1 MFNFIFRGGNGR
13 EYLND
18 LISIN
23 VKKKKCK
30 ILQTKGKLPQPR
42 ANHGSALIGTNFYL
56 FGGWNGSKILN
67 DFYMINLEN
76 KIWVSIEK
84 TIIRPSPRAGMSLL
98 NYKNEYIVLFGGS
111 GCNSI
116 YLNDL
121 TFYDISI

>member
-1 MFNFIFRGGNGR
+1 M
-13 EYLND
+13 
-18 LISIN
+18 ISIN
-23 VKKKKCK
+23 IKKKKCK

-76 KIWVSIEK
+76 KVWVSIEK

-121 TFYDISI
+121 TLYDISKIL